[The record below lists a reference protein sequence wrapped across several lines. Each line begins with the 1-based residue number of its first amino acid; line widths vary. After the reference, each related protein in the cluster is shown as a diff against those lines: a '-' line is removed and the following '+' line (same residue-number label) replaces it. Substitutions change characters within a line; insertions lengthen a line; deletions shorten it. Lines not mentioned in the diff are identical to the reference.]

1 MANLARWVFNLL
13 FTLIPVILLGVFFVS
28 ISVFLRDL
36 NEYRNRQTQAAE
48 ARLEAVQ
55 LRAVGNVNAQTLEQT
70 RKILTQRL
78 QNIGVRGFRIEV
90 QNDRVTVRLP
100 ELEAAQRNRVNPLLT
115 QRGNLALQL
124 VKTRAS
130 NRSIGQLQPT
140 DLEPPLLT
148 NRDLDRVQASQGESG
163 RPALTLRLNREGA
176 AKFAR
181 LTAANVG
188 RRVAIVVDG
197 RILIAP
203 TIRGPITGGMV
214 SIQGFSSQQV
224 VERLADLLQTEPLP
238 VRLELVKPKS

>member
-13 FTLIPVILLGVFFVS
+13 FTLIPVILLVVFFVS

-36 NEYRNRQTQAAE
+36 NEYRNRQIQAAE
-48 ARLEAVQ
+48 ARLEALQ
-55 LRAVGNVNAQTLEQT
+55 LRAIGNVNAQTLEKT

-78 QNIGVRGFRIEV
+78 QNVGVRGFRIEV

-100 ELEAAQRNRVNPLLT
+100 ELEAAQRNRVNAMLT

-124 VKTRAS
+124 VKTSAS

-176 AKFAR
+176 AKFSR

-203 TIRGPITGGMV
+203 TIRSPITGGMV

-238 VRLELVKPKS
+238 VRLELVKP